1 MHFFGYTYRLRKRNA
16 RIHIFSLFGR
26 INEKSKESDLR
37 EILMLIFVAE
47 DVAENTRKQRLLA
60 LYLHGTIY
68 RVGNQ
73 VIADFLIE
81 R

>member
-16 RIHIFSLFGR
+16 RIHIFSLFER
-26 INEKSKESDLR
+26 INEKGKESDLR

>member
-1 MHFFGYTYRLRKRNA
+1 
-16 RIHIFSLFGR
+16 
-26 INEKSKESDLR
+26 
-37 EILMLIFVAE
+37 MLIFVAE